1 MSPAAKT
8 QKCDPK
14 PANLATQLLDVV
26 KLLHLPGDTTSV
38 DDALM
43 MMHEAGLTTAQLIA
57 LHSLREDGAHS
68 VSQIAE
74 KARLSRPATSHLVDR
89 LVVMGLVVRVE
100 DERDRR
106 HKQVSLEAKGAA
118 LIDRLSHARRSRV
131 AAGIEALSA
140 STRSRLAEVLADIEE
155 ELVAR
160 THARATSEDEK
171 R

>member
-1 MSPAAKT
+1 MSRTAKAP
-8 QKCDPK
+8 KSDPK
-14 PANLATQLLDVV
+14 LASLATQLLKVV
-26 KLLHLPGDTTSV
+26 KHLHLPGDTTSV
-38 DDALM
+38 EDALM

-57 LHSLREDGAHS
+57 LHSLKEGVHS

-74 KARLSRPATSHLVDR
+74 KARLSMPATSHLVDR

-106 HKQVSLEAKGAA
+106 HKQVSLGPKGAA
-118 LIDRLSHARRSRV
+118 LVDGLSRARRSRV

-140 STRSRLAEVLADIEE
+140 STRSRLAELLADIEE
-155 ELVAR
+155 ELAVR
-160 THARATSEDEK
+160 TQARAASAEEE